1 MPPHTTIKSPP
12 QPQVLDAKAGSAPL
26 GAPLGA
32 LIIPIPRHDTTPT
45 TPSIARCA
53 ACAAAACPL
62 SPVRPGGGGWSCAFC
77 GAGNPVTGDDVRARG
92 PAAAWPEIIHW
103 DAACV
108 DTPPADD
115 ATGLATPPTPA
126 VALVVDVAGGKMVTA
141 ELKRELTTALAAAPP
156 RTRVALILVGR
167 AITIVD
173 VATTL
178 DGDSGA
184 SAAAVLPGGVVPAA
198 DLVAPLAASALA
210 PVGGDARAA
219 AALAALVRAE
229 PGAGVARC
237 DRPRCLGAAVAVAL
251 DVVEAAKAAC
261 GDDARS
267 PRSAGAPPAP
277 QAMARPVPP
286 VVLGHVVVIA
296 TGPPSRGPGALAS
309 KACGAFWEG
318 VVRRATSSGTT
329 LDAICIGGDGAV
341 AAPVLT
347 RVSSATGGRVLLNND
362 GATGIAARVGAA
374 LAARSAVDATLQL
387 WWSPPLVAVPVAVP
401 GNDVR
406 VDACACC
413 AAITIP
419 APRAGDCAAVRLDVA
434 SPLAGAAAAIQAIA
448 TWTDVA
454 TGARVTRVATRTVA
468 PAADA
473 ESALRAVR
481 ADLTAL
487 LLVKGGAATALAAG
501 ATEAACAAAE
511 AAFVRHVADAA
522 AATNQRATRVGSRR
536 WLRPSSRLHRLPA
549 ALLPLADAL
558 YGAARAPAFAA
569 PDAGERARSLAV
581 VAAGGPDAALRGVR
595 PGMYVCDPT
604 RPDTDHASL
613 LPVPPADLV
622 LAASPA
628 ALLDCGDTVFV
639 WVAPGAPQSA
649 RAAVHSAAAS
659 LAAARTPPPQ
669 LRVVRVDSAAARAAS
684 WRLAPLHRDSDAEA
698 ALQAPVW
705 GRLTEAQRA
714 TARHLVTRT
723 GDPSFVEWCREA
735 GAEPLFDLDRE
746 SFV

>member
-1 MPPHTTIKSPP
+1 M
-12 QPQVLDAKAGSAPL
+12 
-26 GAPLGA
+26 
-32 LIIPIPRHDTTPT
+32 
-45 TPSIARCA
+45 
-53 ACAAAACPL
+53 
-62 SPVRPGGGGWSCAFC
+62 
-77 GAGNPVTGDDVRARG
+77 TGDDVRARG
-92 PAAAWPEIIHW
+92 PAAAWPEVLNW

-108 DTPPADD
+108 DTPADD
-115 ATGLATPPTPA
+115 SCAPGLATPPTPA
-126 VALVVDVAGGKMVTA
+126 VALVVDVAGGKMVTSD
-141 ELKRELTTALAAAPP
+141 LRRELATALASAPP
-156 RTRVALILVGR
+156 RTRIALILVGR
-167 AITIVD
+167 AVTIVD

-178 DGDSGA
+178 DADSGA

-251 DVVEAAKAAC
+251 DVVEAAKAAS

-267 PRSAGAPPAP
+267 PRAAGAPPTP
-277 QAMARPVPP
+277 QTMARPVPP

-296 TGPPSRGPGALAS
+296 TGPPSRGPGALTS
-309 KACGAFWEG
+309 KACGSFWEG
-318 VVRRATSSGTT
+318 VVRRATSTGTT
-329 LDAICIGGDGAV
+329 VDAICIGRDGAT

-347 RVSSATGGRVLLNND
+347 RVSSATGGRVSLNDD

-387 WWSPPLVAVPVAVP
+387 WWSPPLVAVQ
-401 GNDVR
+401 GEDVR
-406 VDACACC
+406 VDPRACC
-413 AAITIP
+413 ATIIIP

-434 SPLAGAAAAIQAIA
+434 SSLAGAAAAIQAIA
-448 TWTDVA
+448 TWTNVA

-468 PAADA
+468 PSADA
-473 ESALRAVR
+473 ESVLRSVR

-522 AATNQRATRVGSRR
+522 AATNQRATRVGARR
-536 WLRPSSRLHRLPA
+536 WLRPPSRLHRLPA

-569 PDAGERARSLAV
+569 PDAGERARSLAM
-581 VAAGGPDAALRGVR
+581 VAAGGPDAALRAVR
-595 PGMYVCDPT
+595 PGMYVCDPN
-604 RPDTDHASL
+604 RANDDSAPLL

-628 ALLDCGDTVFV
+628 SLLDCGDTVFV
-639 WVAPGAPQSA
+639 WVAPGAPESA
-649 RAAVHSAAAS
+649 AAAVHAAAAS
-659 LAAARTPPPQ
+659 LVAARTPPPQ

-705 GRLTEAQRA
+705 GGLTEAQRA
-714 TARHLVTRT
+714 AARSLVTCT